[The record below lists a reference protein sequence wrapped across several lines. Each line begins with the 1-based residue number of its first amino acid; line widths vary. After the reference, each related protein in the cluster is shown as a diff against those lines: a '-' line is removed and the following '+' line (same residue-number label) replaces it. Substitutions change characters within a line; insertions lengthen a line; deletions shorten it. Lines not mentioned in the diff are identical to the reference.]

1 VLRLFN
7 LNKKI
12 IAVNSFNEIEIINLE
27 SNKYIQKFITCD
39 DHITCLRK
47 APGNKIITGCQH
59 GILQIWD
66 IENKE
71 CCYSMILNDNY
82 IFTDNSSKLKELF
95 EGSTT
100 LKNMGFKV
108 RTGQIVWN
116 EHKEELTNDEEN
128 TILVYS
134 TISVK
139 RTG

>member
-39 DHITCLRK
+39 DQITCLRK

-71 CCYSMILNDNY
+71 C
-82 IFTDNSSKLKELF
+82 LK
-95 EGSTT
+95 T
-100 LKNMGFKV
+100 LEAHSRKIKE
-108 RTGQIVWN
+108 IVI
-116 EHKEELTNDEEN
+116 LTNDKF
-128 TILVYS
+128 
-134 TISVK
+134 ISC
-139 RTG
+139 